1 MQVVCLDDLVAADD
15 ELRRIEA
22 LVDWDQVRKTAAPF
36 YRPGGVGRMG
46 LDPAV
51 LVKLALVLAWRGLP
65 SMRAT
70 LRVAATDI
78 SIRRF
83 LGYGLT
89 ERLPDHSTFSV
100 AQTKRFA
107 DSSVFEQLFTQVLR
121 ACTDAGLIG
130 GCRLVIDG
138 THVEADAAL
147 KSLRAE
153 LSLVKDDDDQ
163 PPRDSAKSPGDS
175 GDSGDSGDG
184 ARSRPDLKLAEPRTG
199 PTPKRRASNQTA
211 VSQTDPDAKLRH
223 KPGHRKHLVHRGQ
236 VAADPKHRVI
246 IAVQAE
252 LATGSEAAIL
262 EDLITRAR
270 FAGHTAA
277 QVAADTGYA
286 SADSYATLD
295 RLKTTAFIPP
305 QPAAK
310 HPAAEQAR
318 ERMRTRA
325 GRDAALDRQAHAE
338 GSIAE
343 LKRHGADRARCRGT
357 RLLQLQLLAA
367 ATAINLKR
375 LITLDPAASQG
386 LTGDPDARNRTIL
399 TLADLLTTT
408 LREIDEIL
416 NNESSTGS

>member
-36 YRPGGVGRMG
+36 YKPGGVGRMG

-100 AQTKRFA
+100 AQTRRFA

-121 ACTDAGLIG
+121 ACTDAGLVG
-130 GCRLVIDG
+130 GRRLVIDG
-138 THVEADAAL
+138 THIEAAAAL

-153 LSLVKDDDDQ
+153 LSLVTDDDDQ
-163 PPRDSAKSPGDS
+163 TPRDSAKSP
-175 GDSGDSGDG
+175 SGDG

-252 LATGSEAAIL
+252 LATGSEAGIL
-262 EDLITRAR
+262 EDLIMRAR

>member
-36 YRPGGVGRMG
+36 YKPGGVGRMG

-121 ACTDAGLIG
+121 ACTDAGLVG
-130 GCRLVIDG
+130 GRRLVIDG

-153 LSLVKDDDDQ
+153 LSLVTDDDDQ
-163 PPRDSAKSPGDS
+163 PPRDSAKSP
-175 GDSGDSGDG
+175 GDG

-262 EDLITRAR
+262 EDLIMRAR

-318 ERMRTRA
+318 ERLRTRA
-325 GRDAALDRQAHAE
+325 GRDAAFDRQAHAE

-386 LTGDPDARNRTIL
+386 LTGDPDARNRTVF
-399 TLADLLTTT
+399 TLADLLTAI

-416 NNESSTGS
+416 NDESSTGS